1 MVNRDFRSADLEFF
15 EMASVIGQK
24 SLIVLAGRDA
34 DHQVEVACHFS
45 FGSKSSAFLAEE
57 PTALFI
63 NANTVTHCKK
73 SSRAFS
79 FPSGVFGQ

>member
-15 EMASVIGQK
+15 EMAPVIGQK

-45 FGSKSSAFLAEE
+45 FRSKSSAFLAEE
-57 PTALFI
+57 PTALFL
-63 NANTVTHCKK
+63 NANDRHILQKIQQGFLVP
-73 SSRAFS
+73 F
-79 FPSGVFGQ
+79 GVF